1 MKNVHDNRKIEHD
14 WTAVKSSE
22 ILRNACYR
30 ILNQFTILI
39 ISLAIRGSSLKNQLL
54 RQCPKVTQNTEFTC
68 ITVQTQA
75 QIE

>member
-14 WTAVKSSE
+14 WTPVKSSE

-39 ISLAIRGSSLKNQLL
+39 ISLSIRG
-54 RQCPKVTQNTEFTC
+54 
-68 ITVQTQA
+68 
-75 QIE
+75 